1 MRVLIIGN
9 LLHTPAVACAAAEEG
24 VEILCISLAQA
35 QKLADEMPQEVF
47 DAILAG
53 TDHGGHTSLAGN
65 PLLKRDAVVV
75 PMCGENLAAGVGN
88 VSARDAEQMGVY
100 FAYGGNVNLRRGFR
114 LLRRLVGEDVGDIP
128 EPSPLPLD
136 SIYTSEGRFY
146 ASAEEF
152 FAAEGKNYSHY
163 VGILNYRSRWASG
176 DTDVDESI
184 AVQLEQRGIGVIR
197 AYSNGSPDREL
208 GSLAFEETVER
219 FFFQNGKCVIDLLVN
234 FQFYAARAAEG
245 KDMFEHA
252 VDTFVH
258 MDIPVLRPVGLNRK
272 NSTQWKADPRPYAS
286 EMMNNFLA
294 PELQG
299 MIEPIHVSCTDEE
312 KRHIPIEERIERLAG
327 RIQSWLALRHTPNSE
342 KHLAIMLNNS
352 PCSGVEATVGM
363 ATDLDAFESVIAI
376 LRRLQAEGYRAKNIP
391 ENGRALKDLIF
402 ERKAISD
409 FRWTAAEDIDACG
422 GVLYSMDSGE
432 YKSYY
437 NALSFEAKAKIEE
450 NWGPPPGEAMVLDG
464 NILVTGIP
472 FGNVV
477 VMVQPKR
484 GCYGAKCTGEVC
496 KILQDP
502 SCPPTHQY
510 LATYWYLRHR
520 WNTHAVIH
528 LGTHGS
534 LEYLPGKSCGLS
546 EDCFPDIAL
555 GDLINL
561 YPYNVSCAS
570 QSLMAKRRSY
580 AVTIS
585 HLPAPGKGLTPE
597 QRKLAAAIRNYFAAR
612 EQNNGQAELIRDE
625 ITKTA
630 QNSSAVNAV
639 LQRNEDFDAACLE
652 LQALLSK
659 TERGRKGSDLRTF
672 GGQPD
677 RQWIESYITELW
689 NSEQVIDS
697 CWQAIEDPI
706 ERAQAMCDFINTAL
720 DAPESITDPVL
731 LPLAEDVQE
740 IAAGLQ
746 SAGSEMDALIH
757 ALSGGYIRPTQGGD
771 TSIGAR
777 AILPTGRNIHSGDRD
792 RVPTPAAYER
802 GRQAAEDLL
811 ELYRTQEGKLPEKI
825 AMNMTS
831 LDVTRTGGEQLSQ
844 MLYLLGVRPKWTP
857 SGKVEGL
864 ECIPLGELGRPRID
878 VTVHISS
885 VMRDAWPT
893 VLTMMDRAVLL
904 AAAQDEPDD
913 RNYVRANST
922 AIARKGEDGTG
933 RIFGSQPGT
942 YTSAIGLA
950 LKASAWKNED
960 DLAKYFI
967 DSSSYLYGEEKNG
980 VRATKAF
987 AANVQQV
994 DLTCDITNSRRTD
1007 ATASSYSARVQ
1018 GGFKLAAKALG
1029 SKKEIRQY
1037 MGESTDGKK
1046 LKVVAMAEHV
1056 ERAIEETLLNDIW
1069 KEQMMSDGYAG
1080 ASDLMCRVQNLFDT
1094 QCVCEN
1100 ISDQILD
1107 AVVRRYLLDDEMQKW
1122 FRENNSYALE
1132 EASRRFLELNSRDKW
1147 NGDPNILRQLQR
1159 AYLKAEGDLE
1169 DGLTGLG
1176 DIQAGNVDIIT
1187 HEQVKG
1193 WDERLTETDELMK
1206 TWKK

>member
-1 MRVLIIGN
+1 MRVLVIGN
-9 LLHTPAVACAAAEEG
+9 MLHTPAVVCAAAEED
-24 VEILCISLAQA
+24 VELCCISSAQA
-35 QKLADEMPQEVF
+35 ANLTDAMPQEEFEV
-47 DAILAG
+47 ILAG
-53 TDHGGHTSLAGN
+53 SDHGGHASLAGN
-65 PLLKRDAVVV
+65 PLLKRDAILV
-75 PMCGENLAAGVGN
+75 PMCGENLAASVGN

-100 FAYGGNVNLRRGFR
+100 FAYGGNMNLRCGFR
-114 LLRRLVGEDVGDIP
+114 LLRRLAGENVGEIP
-128 EPSPLPLD
+128 APAPLPLD
-136 SIYTSEGRFY
+136 SIYTPEGRFY

-152 FAAEGKNYSHY
+152 FAAEGKKYSRY
-163 VGILNYRSRWASG
+163 VGILNYRTRWVSG
-176 DTDVDESI
+176 DTDVDESV
-184 AVQLEQRGIGVIR
+184 AAALERRGIGVIR
-197 AYSNGSPDREL
+197 AYSNGSPDQEL
-208 GSLAFEETVER
+208 GALAFEETVER
-219 FFFQNGKCVIDLLVN
+219 FFCRNGERVIELLVN
-234 FQFYAARAAEG
+234 FQFYSARAAEG

-252 VDTFVH
+252 VDTFVRL
-258 MDIPVLRPVGLNRK
+258 DIPVLRPVGLSRRNE
-272 NSTQWKADPRPYAS
+272 SQWKDEMRPYAQ
-286 EMMNNFLA
+286 EMMNNFLT

-299 MIEPIHVSCTDEE
+299 IIEPIHVFCTDED
-312 KRHIPIEERIERLAG
+312 KRHIPIEDRIERLVG

-342 KHLAIMLNNS
+342 KRLAIMLNNA

-376 LRRLQAEGYRAKNIP
+376 LRRLQAEGYQVANIP
-391 ENGRALKDLIF
+391 ENGLALKNLIF

-409 FRWTAAEDIDACG
+409 FRWTAAEDIAACG
-422 GVLYSMDSGE
+422 GVLYHMCTAE
-432 YKSYY
+432 YESYY
-437 NALSFEAKAKIEE
+437 HTLSPEARGKMEE
-450 NWGPPPGEAMVLDG
+450 NWGPVPGEAMVLDG
-464 NILVTGIP
+464 SILVTGIS
-472 FGNVV
+472 FGNVA

-502 SCPPTHQY
+502 ACPPTHQY

-520 WNTHAVIH
+520 WKAHAVIH

-546 EDCFPDIAL
+546 VDCFPDIAL

-585 HLPAPGKGLTPE
+585 HLPAPGKGLTAE
-597 QRKLAAAIRNYFAAR
+597 QRKLAASIRNYFTAC

-625 ITKTA
+625 ITRA
-630 QNSSAVNAV
+630 ARESAAVSAVLN
-639 LQRNEDFDAACLE
+639 RNEDFTLACLE

-659 TERGRKGSDLRTF
+659 TERGRKESDLRAF
-672 GGQPD
+672 GGQPN
-677 RQWIESYITELW
+677 RQWIEDYITELW
-689 NSEQVIDS
+689 QSEHTALSHWED
-697 CWQAIEDPI
+697 IEDPL
-706 ERAQAMCDFINTAL
+706 ERSQAMSNLIHMAL
-720 DAPESITDPVL
+720 DEPECIMDPMQKA
-731 LPLAEDVQE
+731 LAQDALE
-740 IAAGLQ
+740 IAEGLLR
-746 SAGSEMDALIH
+746 ADEEMDALLH
-757 ALSGGYIRPTQGGD
+757 VLSGGYIRPTRGGD
-771 TSIGAR
+771 SSIGAR
-777 AILPTGRNIHSGDRD
+777 EILPTGRNIHSGDRD
-792 RVPTPAAYER
+792 RIPTPAAYER
-802 GRQAAEDLL
+802 GKQAAEDLL
-811 ELYRTQEGKLPEKI
+811 DLYRAQEGKLPEKI
-825 AMNMTS
+825 AINMTS

-844 MLYLLGVRPKWTP
+844 MLSLMGVQPKWSP

-864 ECIPLGELGRPRID
+864 ECIPLEELGRPRID

-893 VLTMMDRAVLL
+893 VLAMMDRAVLL

-913 RNYVRANST
+913 RNYVRANSA
-922 AIARKGEDGTG
+922 AIARKGEDATG

-942 YTSAIGLA
+942 YSSAVGLA
-950 LKASAWKNED
+950 LKASAWKNEN

-967 DSSSYLYGEEKNG
+967 DSSSYLYGESKNG
-980 VRATKAF
+980 VRAPKAF

-1007 ATASSYSARVQ
+1007 ATSSSYSARVQ

-1029 SKKEIRQY
+1029 SRKEIRQY
-1037 MGESTDGKK
+1037 MGESTAGKK
-1046 LKVVAMAEHV
+1046 LKVVSMAEHV
-1056 ERAIEETLLNDIW
+1056 EHAIEDTLLNDIW
-1069 KEQMMSDGYAG
+1069 KEQMMSGGYAG

-1100 ISDQILD
+1100 IPSETLD
-1107 AVVRRYLLDDEMQKW
+1107 TVVERYLLDEEMQKW
-1122 FRENNSYALE
+1122 FKDHNSYALE
-1132 EASRRFLELNSRDKW
+1132 EASRRFLELNSRGKW
-1147 NGDPNILRQLQR
+1147 NGDPDVLRQLQR

-1193 WDERLTETDELMK
+1193 WSERLTETDELMK